1 MHRLPSAALTAVTL
15 TLLCTPAAVAAP
27 ADVSARE
34 CIAGGGMIVVSAQ
47 GPGGQTFTMRC
58 SGGVHDGET
67 VV

>member
-1 MHRLPSAALTAVTL
+1 MHRLPSAALTALAL
-15 TLLCTPAAVAAP
+15 TLLCAPAVAAAP

-34 CIAGGGMIVVSAQ
+34 CIAGGGVIVVSAQ
-47 GPGGQTFTMRC
+47 GPGAQTFTMHC